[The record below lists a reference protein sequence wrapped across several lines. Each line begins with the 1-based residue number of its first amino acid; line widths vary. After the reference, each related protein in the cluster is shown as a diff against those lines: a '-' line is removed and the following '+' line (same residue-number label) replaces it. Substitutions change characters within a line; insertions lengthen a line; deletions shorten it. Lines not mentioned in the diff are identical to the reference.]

1 MKPTDLPHFILPTL
15 LLGLLVGCDEDARV
29 VQVAREAADRQAEQ
43 NRQIAYQNQN
53 LAGATQS
60 LIEADGQARKELVSL
75 QQDLQ
80 AQQAEIGHQRDQ
92 LEAERRQVA
101 SDRTWDSQVA
111 LAAKGLGVLAACL
124 VPLLLCWQL
133 LHAVKHEHDDS
144 VLTEVLITEI
154 TASESPLFSRSDDPP
169 AIPRDRKR
177 LQASPSAL
185 LEDEDQGG
193 PGSIHPGR

>member
-1 MKPTDLPHFILPTL
+1 MKPTILPHFILLTL
-15 LLGLLVGCDEDARV
+15 LLSILVGCGEDARV

-43 NRQIAYQNQN
+43 NRQIAYQNQQ

-60 LIEADGQARKELVSL
+60 LVEAGAQARKELVSL
-75 QQDLQ
+75 QKDLQ

-92 LEAERRQVA
+92 LEADRRQVA

-133 LHAVKHEHDDS
+133 LHAVKHENDDS

-154 TASESPLFSRSDDPP
+154 TSPESPLLSRSGDPP
-169 AIPRDRKR
+169 ALPGDRKR
-177 LQASPSAL
+177 LQESPSAL
-185 LEDEDQGG
+185 LEDEGQRG
-193 PGSIHPGR
+193 PGSVDPGR